1 MIKQVLLRNLIK
13 YKEIIEKCCKYKSTL
28 QSDLSLRFWIVW
40 ILSCIL
46 QRKLRI
52 IILLRNKI
60 NSSTVFIKWSLTSAH
75 SKLVTYNDIIISHL
89 INVQIFFFNFV
100 IFFGYNHQIII
111 FKKRIGGVMVSVL
124 ASSPFDRGVESSTG
138 ETKVN
143 EIGIDCFFFS
153 KHAALRRKSKHR
165 LARNQGPC

>member
-1 MIKQVLLRNLIK
+1 MPSIQASERYPNLG
-13 YKEIIEKCCKYKSTL
+13 
-28 QSDLSLRFWIVW
+28 F
-40 ILSCIL
+40 
-46 QRKLRI
+46 
-52 IILLRNKI
+52 
-60 NSSTVFIKWSLTSAH
+60 
-75 SKLVTYNDIIISHL
+75 
-89 INVQIFFFNFV
+89 
-100 IFFGYNHQIII
+100 
-111 FKKRIGGVMVSVL
+111 IGGVMVSVL